1 MELKSYQQEVL
12 NDLRQYLEY
21 IEKEKNYKQAY
32 DNLWHDRLG
41 TDFDLMSGKGVRAYR
56 NTISGCPHVAIKVPT
71 AGGKTFIAVNALKT
85 IFDAFESSRPKVV
98 VWLVPWSNLLD
109 QTYEALSNPDH
120 PYRQKLSALFNHR
133 IEVYQ
138 KKDLLQ
144 AASFDPASVAEQ
156 LSVFVLSYGSL
167 RAKNKEDRKIY
178 EENGYL
184 AKFAQQYTD
193 ESHLLPDISET
204 ALINVIRS
212 LTPVVVVDESHNAES
227 DLSVEML
234 QNLNPSFILDLT
246 ATPKQNANIVSFVPA
261 LRLKENNMVKL
272 PVIAYNHKS
281 KTEVIDSALHLQ
293 RELEALG
300 KQEIRPIRPI
310 VLFQAQ
316 AKTNDDNLTFE
327 KLKKDLLAL
336 GIPENQIKIKT
347 ATINE
352 IKGIDLMA
360 ADCEVRYIITV
371 NALKEGWDCPFAYI
385 LASVADR
392 SSEID
397 VTQILGRVLRQPY
410 VSKNK
415 NSLLNVAYVLT
426 ASAKFSA
433 TLDAIVKGL
442 ETSGY
447 SKDDYRAEDAPIEPN
462 IETKETEKES
472 FNESFEKFTSGN
484 LTKIEEKTEEN
495 AIKTTEITYKVDEE
509 VITYIPQSITAI
521 MQQATQANEEYE
533 QKIKENAE
541 LAIDSLT
548 LEMKE
553 KIKSY
558 PMREEVKAIAENLK
572 LPQFRLVLKTSL
584 GTFGDET
591 EVLLNQ
597 EALIKGLDLSTV
609 DTKIE
614 WEDSEIEMYEI
625 DLEKTKGSESRPRY
639 LQVDS
644 RIQKGLIEYILAKPK
659 ESQIKDLVYQ
669 FNNLIGNM
677 YPIPDQQ
684 IKAYLQKVME
694 GFKTDQIHDLLTRQ
708 SVYKE
713 KFKKKIQYFADIH
726 AEKSF
731 KKGIEKGDIIVKP
744 TFSFSPLIV
753 PKNAISNLG
762 KSLYMSEGE
771 MNDFEKDIIAKIASL
786 PNVVFWHRNLGR
798 TKGFFING
806 FMSNHYPDFIV
817 YTKEQHIVLLETKGN
832 QLDGSDSKA
841 KNKLGRT
848 WATEAGKSYH
858 YLMVFKEETNIEDTY
873 TIKDAVELIR
883 EL

>member
-12 NDLRQYLEY
+12 NDLRQYLQY

-32 DNLWHDRLG
+32 DNFWHERLG
-41 TDFDLMSGKGVRAYR
+41 TDFDLMSGKGIHPYR
-56 NTISGCPHVAIKVPT
+56 NTIKGCPHVAIKVPT

-85 IFDAFESSRPKVV
+85 IFDAFDTSRPKAV

-109 QTYEALSNPDH
+109 QTYQALSNPEH

-167 RAKNKEDRKIY
+167 RAKNKDDRKIY

-246 ATPKQNANIVSFVPA
+246 ATPKQNANIISFVPA

-272 PVIAYNHKS
+272 PVIAYNHHTKA
-281 KTEVIDSALHLQ
+281 EVIDSALYLQ
-293 RELEALG
+293 RQLETLG
-300 KQEIRPIRPI
+300 KQETCTIRPI

-316 AKTNDDNLTFE
+316 AKTNDDNVTFE
-327 KLKKDLLAL
+327 KIKLDLLAL

-347 ATINE
+347 ANINE
-352 IKGIDLMA
+352 LKGIDLMA

-397 VTQILGRVLRQPY
+397 VTQILGRVLRQPF

-415 NSLLNVAYVLT
+415 SSLLNVSYVLT
-426 ASAKFSA
+426 ASAKFKN
-433 TLDAIVKGL
+433 TLESIIKGL
-442 ETSGY
+442 ENSGF
-447 SKDDYRAEDAPIEPN
+447 SKDDCRAEEIAVEAQ
-462 IETKETEKES
+462 TAT
-472 FNESFEKFTSGN
+472 NESFEQLFEQFSTGS
-484 LTKIEEKTEEN
+484 LTEKEKVVEDELIQPTTITFRVDETEE
-495 AIKTTEITYKVDEE
+495 AYLPPTVST
-509 VITYIPQSITAI
+509 ITAKAV
-521 MQQATQANEEYE
+521 QASEEYE
-533 QKIKENAE
+533 TQIQENAKQN
-541 LAIDSLT
+541 IDSLT
-548 LEMKE
+548 TEMKD
-553 KIKSY
+553 KAKFY
-558 PMREEVKAIAENLK
+558 AMREDVKQIGEKLK
-572 LPQFRLVLKTSL
+572 LPQFRLVLSNGL
-584 GTFGDET
+584 GAFGSEKD
-591 EVLLNQ
+591 VLLSQ
-597 EALIKGLDLSTV
+597 EELIKGLDLSNV

-614 WEDSEIEMYEI
+614 WEDSETEMYEI
-625 DLEKTKGSESRPRY
+625 DIEQTKGSESKPRY
-639 LQVDS
+639 LQVDA
-644 RIQKGLIEYILAKPK
+644 RIQKGLIDYILSKPK
-659 ESQIKDLVYQ
+659 ESQVKDLVYQ

-684 IKAYLQKVME
+684 IKAYLQKIIE

-713 KFKKKIQYFADIH
+713 KFKQKIQHFADIH
-726 AEKSF
+726 SEKSF
-731 KKGIEKGDIIVKP
+731 KSLLEKGKIIVEP
-744 TFSFSPLIV
+744 TFSFSPLII
-753 PKNAISNLG
+753 PKNAHSSIG
-762 KSLYMSEGE
+762 KSLYTAEGE
-771 MNDFEKDIIAKIASL
+771 MNDFEKDIITKIASL

-798 TKGFFING
+798 GKGFFING

-817 YTKEQHIVLLETKGN
+817 YTKNQHIVLLETKGEM
-832 QLDGSDSKA
+832 LDNPESKA

-848 WATEAGKSYH
+848 WSNKAGNNYH
-858 YLMVFKEETNIEDTY
+858 YMMIFKRESSIEETYSINEAIE
-873 TIKDAVELIR
+873 VIR
-883 EL
+883 DL